1 MCVSVDDMNFVFAFR
16 LVLTMQRIL
25 LLSLAVLFSGATA
38 HAQEW
43 DLSSLPSYQPQQQV
57 SGVIRNFGSD
67 FGGLLKVWE
76 SGFSKYQPNIHFED
90 TLPTSDAAIGALVSG
105 VADLAPSG
113 REPII
118 NEYLSFYE
126 TFNYSPVELT
136 VASGS
141 FDVKGMSWGLVV
153 FVNKDNPLSKLTVS
167 QLDGIF
173 GAERTGGWRKLTW
186 SPDVARGPAQ
196 NIRTWGQL
204 GLTGDWA
211 DKTIQ
216 TYGYAPSGMSAFFEL
231 NVFHGGTKWN
241 PNYREYVE
249 TGGRE
254 VANGELGPSVSIQHM
269 LGELASNKYG
279 IAYTG
284 MQYARRFPQVK
295 AVALASQEL
304 GPYVAPTKENFQ
316 NRTYPLTRSI
326 FIYLNRPPAKPL
338 DPKLSEFL
346 HYILSR
352 EGQQDVARLGA
363 YLPLTAATVRN
374 QLDQLK

>member
-1 MCVSVDDMNFVFAFR
+1 MKRAALSGIA
-16 LVLTMQRIL
+16 IL
-25 LLSLAVLFSGATA
+25 LFWETGF
-38 HAQEW
+38 AQQW
-43 DLSSLPSYQPQQQV
+43 DLKSLPAYQPQQKV

-76 SGFSKYQPNIHFED
+76 AGFSKYQPDIRFED
-90 TLPTSDAAIGALVSG
+90 TLPTSDAAIGGLVSG

-126 TFNYSPVELT
+126 TFNYNPLELT

-141 FDVKGMSWGLVV
+141 FDVRGMSWGLVV
-153 FVNKDNPLSKLTVS
+153 FVNKDNPLSKLTMK

-173 GAERTGGWRKLTW
+173 GAERTGGWKGLIW
-186 SPDVARGPAQ
+186 SPEAARSAAE

-204 GLTGDWA
+204 GLAGDWA
-211 DKTIQ
+211 DKPIQ

-249 TGGRE
+249 SGGRE
-254 VANGELGPSVSIQHM
+254 VDNGALGPSVSIQHM
-269 LGELASNKYG
+269 LGELADNKYG

-284 MQYARRFPQVK
+284 MQYGRRFPQIK
-295 AVALASQEL
+295 AIALASQEG
-304 GPYVAPTKENFQ
+304 GPYVEPTKENFQ
-316 NRTYPLTRSI
+316 NRTYPLARSV
-326 FIYLNRPPAKPL
+326 FIYLNRPPGKPL
-338 DPKLSEFL
+338 DSKLSEFL

-352 EGQQDVARLGA
+352 EGQEDVARSGA
-363 YLPLTAATVRN
+363 YLPLTADAAHK
-374 QLDQLK
+374 QLEKLN

>member
-1 MCVSVDDMNFVFAFR
+1 MRRAA
-16 LVLTMQRIL
+16 
-25 LLSLAVLFSGATA
+25 LSSIAVLLFWEAGF
-38 HAQEW
+38 AQQW
-43 DLSSLPSYQPQQQV
+43 DLKSLPAYQAQQKV

-67 FGGLLKVWE
+67 FGGLLKAWE
-76 SGFSKYQPNIHFED
+76 TGFSQYQPDIRFED
-90 TLPTSDAAIGALVSG
+90 TLPTSDAAIGGLVSG

-126 TFNYSPVELT
+126 TFNYNPLELT

-153 FVNKDNPLSKLTVS
+153 FVNKDNPLSKLTIK

-173 GAERTGGWRKLTW
+173 GAERTGGWKGLIW
-186 SPDVARGPAQ
+186 SPEAARSAAE

-204 GLTGDWA
+204 GLWGDWA
-211 DKTIQ
+211 DKPIQ

-254 VANGELGPSVSIQHM
+254 VDNGALGPSVSIQHM
-269 LGELASNKYG
+269 LGELANNKYG

-284 MQYARRFPQVK
+284 MQYGRKVPQVK
-295 AVALASQEL
+295 AIPLALQEG
-304 GPYVAPTKENFQ
+304 GPYVEPTKENFQ
-316 NRTYPLTRSI
+316 NRTYPLVRSV
-326 FIYLNRPPAKPL
+326 FIYLNRPPGKPL
-338 DPKLSEFL
+338 DSKLSEFL

-352 EGQQDVARLGA
+352 EGQEDVARSGA
-363 YLPLTAATVRN
+363 YLPLTANTAQK
-374 QLDQLK
+374 QLEKLK